1 MFGDAGGHTIQN
13 IALVDFGQ
21 GLHGIVLFLRFEECL
36 EQLFDGFPAVLHD
49 GFSLGFERIA
59 LAGKRDL
66 CFCVGM
72 LLAGRTQ
79 KAHSDK
85 IEDFLLRLR
94 ESGNILLFKLDG
106 RENGVVIRDLAVVGH
121 AGNIRRNRN
130 AGEERKLAADDR
142 NDLTSGVFHIIRDEL
157 TVRARIGQELLF
169 VERLNE
175 IERLLGGEAVVS
187 VCLALQGGQII
198 ELRRIDGF
206 RLPLERRND
215 GLLFLASRRNSFC
228 FLFGFDLFQIGG
240 QIAFT
245 DVDVEILFL
254 LERGD
259 FPVTLH
265 QHCKGRCLD
274 TPDHQLFVIEC
285 SEKAGAVDADNP
297 VCLRAAECR
306 IIETVIFL
314 AVPEMLEALTDSRVL
329 QRADPQTLEGLGASG
344 FVVDQP
350 EDQLTLA
357 PCIGCADKLSD
368 ALVLHERGQHLE
380 LLGFFLRDFKHPAF
394 GNNGQIVIPPLGIP
408 LIVGAGVCQLH
419 QMSEAPRNDVIAAF
433 HIAVLAGRCAQ
444 HLCNGLGNAGLFGN
458 D

>member
-1 MFGDAGGHTIQN
+1 MFRNTGRYTIQN

-21 GLHGIVLFLRFEECL
+21 GLHGIVLFLRLEGGL
-36 EQLFDGFPAVLHD
+36 EQLFDGFPSVLSD
-49 GFSLGFERIA
+49 GLPLGFELVA
-59 LAGKRDL
+59 LAGERDL
-66 CFCVGM
+66 RFCVGV

-79 KAHSDK
+79 KAHPDK

-94 ESGNILLFKLDG
+94 KRRNILLFKLDG
-106 RENGVVIRDLAVVGH
+106 RENGMVIRNLAVVGY
-121 AGNIRRNRN
+121 AGNVRSNRN
-130 AGEERKLAADDR
+130 AGEKRKLAADDR
-142 NDLTSGVFHIIRDEL
+142 NDLTGSVLHIVRDKL

-175 IERLLGGEAVVS
+175 IERLLGGKAVVS

-198 ELRRIDGF
+198 EPRRIDGF

-228 FLFGFDLFQIGG
+228 ILFGFNLFQIGG
-240 QIAFT
+240 QIALA
-245 DVDVEILFL
+245 DMDVEILLL

-259 FPVTLH
+259 FPVALH
-265 QHCKGRCLD
+265 QHCKGRRLD
-274 TPDHQLFVIEC
+274 APNHQLLVIERG
-285 SEKAGAVDADNP
+285 KQAGAVDTDNP
-297 VCLRAAECR
+297 VRLRAAECR
-306 IIETVIFL
+306 FIETVIFL
-314 AVPEMLEALTDSRVL
+314 AVPEMVEAFADGGVL

-357 PCIGCADKLSD
+357 SCIGCADQLGD
-368 ALVLHERGQHLE
+368 ALVLHESGQHLE
-380 LLGFFLRDFKHPAF
+380 LLCFVLRDLEHPAF
-394 GNNGQIVIPPLGIP
+394 RNNGEIVIPPLGIP

-419 QMSEAPRNDVIAAF
+419 QMTEAPRNDVVAAL
-433 HIAVLAGRCAQ
+433 HVAVLAGRRAQ
-444 HLCNGLGNAGLFGN
+444 HLCDGLGDAGFFSN

>member
-1 MFGDAGGHTIQN
+1 M
-13 IALVDFGQ
+13 
-21 GLHGIVLFLRFEECL
+21 
-36 EQLFDGFPAVLHD
+36 
-49 GFSLGFERIA
+49 
-59 LAGKRDL
+59 
-66 CFCVGM
+66 
-72 LLAGRTQ
+72 
-79 KAHSDK
+79 
-85 IEDFLLRLR
+85 
-94 ESGNILLFKLDG
+94 
-106 RENGVVIRDLAVVGH
+106 VICDLAVVGY
-121 AGNIRRNRN
+121 AGNVRSNRN
-130 AGEERKLAADDR
+130 VGEKRKLAADDG
-142 NDLTSGVFHIIRDEL
+142 NDLTGSVLHIVRDEL
-157 TVRARIGQELLF
+157 AVCARIGQELLF

-240 QIAFT
+240 QIALA
-245 DVDVEILFL
+245 DVDVEILLL
-254 LERGD
+254 LECGD

-265 QHCKGRCLD
+265 QHCKGRRLD
-274 TPDHQLFVIEC
+274 APDHQLLVIERG
-285 SEKAGAVDADNP
+285 EKAGAVDTDNP

-306 IIETVIFL
+306 FIEAVIFL
-314 AVPEMLEALTDSRVL
+314 AVPEMVEAFADGGVL

-357 PCIGCADKLSD
+357 SCIGCADQLGD
-368 ALVLHERGQHLE
+368 ALVLHESGQHLE
-380 LLGFFLRDFKHPAF
+380 LLCFVLRDLKHPAF
-394 GNNGQIVIPPLGIP
+394 RNNGQIVIPPLGIP

-419 QMSEAPRNDVIAAF
+419 QMTEAPRNDVIAAL
-433 HIAVLAGRCAQ
+433 HVAVLAGRRAQ
-444 HLCNGLGNAGLFGN
+444 HLCDGLGNAGLFSN

>member
-1 MFGDAGGHTIQN
+1 M
-13 IALVDFGQ
+13 
-21 GLHGIVLFLRFEECL
+21 
-36 EQLFDGFPAVLHD
+36 
-49 GFSLGFERIA
+49 
-59 LAGKRDL
+59 
-66 CFCVGM
+66 
-72 LLAGRTQ
+72 
-79 KAHSDK
+79 
-85 IEDFLLRLR
+85 
-94 ESGNILLFKLDG
+94 
-106 RENGVVIRDLAVVGH
+106 VICDLAVVGY
-121 AGNIRRNRN
+121 AGNVRSNRN
-130 AGEERKLAADDR
+130 VGEKRKLAADDG
-142 NDLTSGVFHIIRDEL
+142 NDLTGSVLHIVRDEL

-240 QIAFT
+240 QIALA
-245 DVDVEILFL
+245 DVDIEILLL

-265 QHCKGRCLD
+265 QHCKGRRLD
-274 TPDHQLFVIEC
+274 APDHQLLVIERG
-285 SEKAGAVDADNP
+285 EKAGAVDTDNP

-306 IIETVIFL
+306 FIETVIFL
-314 AVPEMLEALTDSRVL
+314 AVPEMIEAFADGGVL

-357 PCIGCADKLSD
+357 SCIGCADQLGD
-368 ALVLHERGQHLE
+368 ALVLHKRGQHLE
-380 LLGFFLRDFKHPAF
+380 LLGFVLCDLEHPAF
-394 GNNGQIVIPPLGIP
+394 RNNGQIVIPPLGIP

-419 QMSEAPRNDVIAAF
+419 QMTEAPRNDVIAAL
-433 HIAVLAGRCAQ
+433 HVAVLAGRRAQ
-444 HLCNGLGNAGLFGN
+444 HLCDGLGNAGLFSN